1 MLEVNN
7 KNQKDVI
14 DVLLMFSML
23 TLNIFNTVF

>member
-14 DVLLMFSML
+14 DVLLMFSLL